1 MLDGWQLRQLG
12 SAVRAV
18 RLVVVIGHRRQTLD
32 SPGTAQL
39 RRAQPM
45 AGSFDVNV

>member
-1 MLDGWQLRQLG
+1 
-12 SAVRAV
+12 V
-18 RLVVVIGHRRQTLD
+18 RLVVVMGHLRQTLD
-32 SPGTAQL
+32 GSGTAQP